1 MHDGGRLDEEHG
13 AGLFKADDDTTRRRS
28 SDGGAIFAS
37 WV

>member
-1 MHDGGRLDEEHG
+1 MHDGGRLDEENG
-13 AGLFKADDDTTRRRS
+13 AGFTVDDTTRRRS